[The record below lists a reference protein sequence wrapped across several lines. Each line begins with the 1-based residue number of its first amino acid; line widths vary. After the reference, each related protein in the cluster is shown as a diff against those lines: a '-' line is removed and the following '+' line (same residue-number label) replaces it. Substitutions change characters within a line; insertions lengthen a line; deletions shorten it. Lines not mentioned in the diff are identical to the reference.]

1 MTSIITD
8 LLGGAERGRVRAR
21 GFADWSPRAE
31 TLALLARVNA
41 VLGEYQDHLPLT
53 LRQIFYRLVGAH
65 GYEKTERAYE
75 RLGAHLVRARRAR
88 LIQMDAIRDD
98 GGTVMRPTMW
108 ESAEEYLA
116 AVRARAGRLMLDRT
130 AGQKTRLTVVCEAAG
145 MVPQLARVA
154 NRYGITVMSSGGF
167 DSVTEKHKFAV
178 EAANDERPTEV
189 LHIGDHDPSGAH
201 MCLAYYEDIEAFAR
215 ALGGEVTVSRLAVT
229 PEQIA
234 RYDLPTAPPKP
245 TDRRAFVGQT
255 CQAEA
260 LAPDVL
266 ASILREAIE
275 ARIGG
280 RAYAR
285 VLARERRVQRDLLN
299 RLRE

>member
-41 VLGEYQDHLPLT
+41 VLGEYADHLPLT

-65 GYEKTERAYE
+65 GYEKTEQAYE

-154 NRYGITVMSSGGF
+154 NPYGHHGHVVGRFRQRHRKAQVCRRGS
-167 DSVTEKHKFAV
+167 K
-178 EAANDERPTEV
+178 
-189 LHIGDHDPSGAH
+189 
-201 MCLAYYEDIEAFAR
+201 
-215 ALGGEVTVSRLAVT
+215 
-229 PEQIA
+229 
-234 RYDLPTAPPKP
+234 
-245 TDRRAFVGQT
+245 RRASDRG
-255 CQAEA
+255 A
-260 LAPDVL
+260 
-266 ASILREAIE
+266 
-275 ARIGG
+275 
-280 RAYAR
+280 AYR
-285 VLARERRVQRDLLN
+285 
-299 RLRE
+299 